1 MGNSATNGDRAY
13 LRDFQ
18 MQKYM
23 NQGLN
28 QKQILQIREA
38 FESYE
43 PENGEIHIDKL
54 RLATEQS

>member
-18 MQKYM
+18 MQRYM

-38 FESYE
+38 FQSYE
-43 PENGEIHIDKL
+43 P
-54 RLATEQS
+54 